1 VTSETEAAA
10 AAGSALPDRSRTEEE
25 LAAAELAAAELAA
38 ADPAAPD
45 AVDSAA
51 PDLAAADLAASDP
64 AREGGR
70 LTARLDRL
78 IRRDILG
85 VNTAVLL
92 FVLAPLAFGYYARL
106 RWSSYSFPPDSRY
119 YVTMVLRD
127 LGWSDAHALSK
138 QWATGGYV
146 AEPWYFAHSDPT
158 WLMVQSRMLYPFLAM
173 PFVAVFGVHA
183 GMPLASMVAFVVM
196 LWAVAR
202 LVQRLYGPAAAL
214 AAGCVLGACG
224 FLMTLA
230 EAVTDPV
237 SFAVLA
243 LILLNLPLGRRA
255 RAHHL
260 ILLALLSVLLDLSR
274 QVMPTA
280 AAMVVFA
287 WVWATVFPG
296 GGRPRRLR
304 NDWLWPSAIVAGTTA
319 AVHLLETRLSGHG
332 AGSQLSLMTS
342 GPTKVA
348 WTITRY
354 DVAAAVQG
362 DRALAALFACALL
375 FVLLR
380 FTDVVSG
387 LTLGALAGT
396 YVILIAGGEPSHL
409 RYESIMFPVAGLAVG
424 ALFHRLAPAALRG
437 GVVGDGTLRSD
448 RLPPEDA
455 WWQRGRRRIPALGA
469 SCAVGL
475 AFLLAWSGTHGSKS
489 MAGAVPTAPAAA
501 AALAGTPD
509 AALPARVVPAE
520 ETLSEAF
527 TQAENQIRGKDSVFL
542 VYADWRHP
550 TRFRPLKPD
559 EPGWSHRDADGTATI
574 YPGDLAPSDWPGLAR
589 AFTYD
594 GALDPST
601 VKIVSRATSAYG
613 EDVTFTV
620 SVGTTVHR
628 GHATVLYPL
637 RAALPGIVTEMV
649 FDA

>member
-1 VTSETEAAA
+1 MV
-10 AAGSALPDRSRTEEE
+10 AGSLLPDRSRAEE
-25 LAAAELAAAELAA
+25 
-38 ADPAAPD
+38 
-45 AVDSAA
+45 
-51 PDLAAADLAASDP
+51 DLAASDP
-64 AREGGR
+64 VGAGNR
-70 LTARLDRL
+70 LTARLDGL
-78 IRRDILG
+78 IRRDIFG

-92 FVLAPLAFGYYARL
+92 IVLAPIAFGYYARL
-106 RWSSYSFPPDSRY
+106 RWSAYSFPPDSRY
-119 YVTMVLRD
+119 YVTMALRD

-138 QWATGGYV
+138 QFANAGYV

-158 WLMVQSRMLYPFLAM
+158 WLMVQSRMLYPFFAA

-183 GMPLASMVAFVVM
+183 GMPLASMAAFVVM

-224 FLMTLA
+224 FMMNLA

-255 RAHHL
+255 RAHNL

-280 AAMVVFA
+280 AAMACFA
-287 WVWATVFPG
+287 YAWATVFPG
-296 GGRPRRLR
+296 RGRPRRLR
-304 NDWLWPSAIVAGTTA
+304 NDWLWPSAIVAGTTL
-319 AVHLLETRLSGHG
+319 AVHLLEAKLSGRG
-332 AGSQLSLMTS
+332 AGSQVSQVTS
-342 GPTKVA
+342 DPTQVA

-354 DVAAAVQG
+354 DVASAVQG
-362 DRALAALFACALL
+362 DKALAALIACALL
-375 FVLLR
+375 FVLIR
-380 FTDVVSG
+380 FTDIVSG

-409 RYESIMFPVAGLAVG
+409 RYESILFPVAGLAVG

-437 GVVGDGTLRSD
+437 GAVGDGALRSD
-448 RLPPEDA
+448 RLPPLDT
-455 WWQRGRRRIPALGA
+455 WWQQGRRRIPALGA
-469 SCAVGL
+469 SCVVGL
-475 AFLLAWSGTHGSKS
+475 AFLLGWSGTHGSRS

-509 AALPARVVPAE
+509 ARLPARVVPAE
-520 ETLSEAF
+520 ATLSEAF
-527 TQAENQIRGKDSVFL
+527 TQAENLVQGKGSVFL

-550 TRFRPLKPD
+550 TRFRPLAAG
-559 EPGWSHRDADGTATI
+559 EPGWNHRDADGTTVM

-589 AFTYD
+589 AFTYN
-594 GALDPST
+594 GTLDPST
-601 VKIVSRATSAYG
+601 VKVTSRVTSAYG

-620 SVGTTVHR
+620 SVGKTVHR

-637 RAALPGIVTEMV
+637 RAQLPGIVTEMV